1 MNRKTGKRPPASAK
15 PPTEPARKLTAA
27 FRRKPTT
34 RTARER
40 FVVEMHRLRSVF
52 GEIAERFAADTEA
65 RIAALIEAAKDGS
78 IPAGKIPELL
88 ETVRDL
94 QVKPQKGRRKD
105 LARVERV
112 VGVIERALSE

>member
-1 MNRKTGKRPPASAK
+1 MRRKTGKRLPASAK
-15 PPTEPARKLTAA
+15 PPTEPARKATTS
-27 FRRKPTT
+27 FTRKPTA

-40 FVVEMHRLRSVF
+40 FIVEMHRLRSVF

-65 RIAALIEAAKDGS
+65 RIASLIEAAKDGS
-78 IPAGKIPELL
+78 IPARKMPELL
-88 ETVRDL
+88 ETVRGL

-112 VGVIERALSE
+112 VGAIERALS